1 MNIALSLF
9 RLQSID
15 TIIFRINARIA
26 QINQILNDNTS
37 ITEIEHEISE
47 IKNLLEDRNCALKQV
62 TNQVESTQLK
72 LKFNQNALFGG
83 KISNSKELRDLEQEA
98 DALNRFIAKL
108 EEDELECMLAVEE
121 VQISLQ
127 NNEKKLM
134 VTKAHKVETDS
145 NLLGEKLKMEKDL
158 PSLLHQ
164 RKTIFEGIAPEIQEA
179 YSNLLNTKNG
189 LGVVEVIDDA
199 CSACGYELTPAD
211 QQSAR
216 SPASLLR
223 CKVCSRILF
232 KS

>member
-1 MNIALSLF
+1 MNIALNLF

-15 TIIFRINARIA
+15 TTLFRINARIS
-26 QINQILNDNTS
+26 QIDQILNDNVS

-47 IKNLLEDRNCALKQV
+47 IKNLLEDRNRALKQV
-62 TNQVESTQLK
+62 TNQVESSQLK
-72 LKFNQNALFGG
+72 LKFNQTALFGG

-121 VQISLQ
+121 VQVSLQ
-127 NNEKKLM
+127 NTEKKLM
-134 VTKAHKVETDS
+134 VTKAHKIETDS
-145 NLLGEKLKMEKDL
+145 NLLGEKLKMETDL

-164 RKTIFEGIAPEIQEA
+164 RKTIFDGITPEIQKV
-179 YSNLLNTKNG
+179 YNNLLNTKNG
-189 LGVVEVIDDA
+189 LAVVEVIDDA

>member
-1 MNIALSLF
+1 
-9 RLQSID
+9 
-15 TIIFRINARIA
+15 
-26 QINQILNDNTS
+26 
-37 ITEIEHEISE
+37 
-47 IKNLLEDRNCALKQV
+47 
-62 TNQVESTQLK
+62 
-72 LKFNQNALFGG
+72 
-83 KISNSKELRDLEQEA
+83 
-98 DALNRFIAKL
+98 
-108 EEDELECMLAVEE
+108 MLAVEE

-189 LGVVEVIDDA
+189 LAVVEVIDDA